1 MLNNTTVEECMTSYS
16 GRVYMSSDQINFLI
30 AYDIATG
37 FFNFLANGLVIFALV
52 LSKQT
57 GNPSLKLIFLLS
69 VSDCCLA
76 VVVQS
81 LFAVMMFKFPHT
93 QNCTFEMMTQF
104 FGIFFTHTS
113 GYIIALIGFDRYA
126 RVKFLTKYSNI
137 MTSKRVKILVIIVI
151 LLSVVQ
157 ATLYVLGTTFGIF
170 DKTKKIGVAVDFIV
184 VLSVVIVTIM
194 AVCAVKSHRR
204 NAGDQSMM
212 KAVDQTV
219 TRLASKILLT
229 IIIFYVI
236 YVIIAFL
243 HSAQADKSTG
253 AKRSWL
259 EFGVFLGYLLT
270 YTNSLVNA
278 LIFLSVNNKAR
289 MELLR
294 RTFKGRDSKD
304 DHTGSVSK
312 NNTQEISIKDLS

>member
-1 MLNNTTVEECMTSYS
+1 MTSYS
-16 GRVYMSSDQINFLI
+16 GRIHMTNGQINFLI

-37 FFNFLANGLVIFALV
+37 FFNFVANGLVILALI

-69 VSDCCLA
+69 ISDCCLA

-81 LFAVMMFKFPHT
+81 LFAVMMFKYPHT
-93 QNCTFEMMTQF
+93 QNCAFEMVTQF

-137 MTSKRVKILVIIVI
+137 MTSKRIQFLVLIAIV
-151 LLSVVQ
+151 LSVVQ
-157 ATLYVLGTTFGIF
+157 ASLYVLGTSLSIF
-170 DKTKKIGVAVDFIV
+170 DKTKKVGVAVDFII

-204 NAGDQSMM
+204 NAGNQSMM
-212 KAVDQTV
+212 KAVDQTM

-229 IIIFYVI
+229 IIILYVV

-289 MELLR
+289 KVLLR
-294 RTFKGRDSKD
+294 KIFKGGDSKD
-304 DHTGSVSK
+304 SHTGSVSK
-312 NNTQEISIKDLS
+312 NDTQEISMKDLC